1 MAEWLGAGLE
11 IGISRVQVPPNSSAA
26 LVHSQLV
33 CLLPVGIL
41 NMLSLFE
48 LFISLAL
55 KSPNGERSI
64 KYTYKGSSFC
74 EVIYEMFR
82 NVRNCDDHSS
92 LEFIILLKN
101 IENEQTKREL
111 NL

>member
-1 MAEWLGAGLE
+1 
-11 IGISRVQVPPNSSAA
+11 
-26 LVHSQLV
+26 
-33 CLLPVGIL
+33 
-41 NMLSLFE
+41 MLSLFE
-48 LFISLAL
+48 LFISLGL

-74 EVIYEMFR
+74 EVIYAMFR

-92 LEFIILLKN
+92 LDHEFIILLKN
-101 IENEQTKREL
+101 MENEQTKREL